1 MAIPKPLRFITGV
14 ATSPADAAD
23 FHTLLS
29 KALHACGLWW
39 NAALDTVAFSSE
51 EEEGDWAPLQADE
64 PDDQVSIHSA
74 EMERPLSEGEKE
86 VAFHCMSTMLSAD
99 SLEVSLRCV

>member
-1 MAIPKPLRFITGV
+1 M
-14 ATSPADAAD
+14 
-23 FHTLLS
+23 
-29 KALHACGLWW
+29 
-39 NAALDTVAFSSE
+39 DTVAFSSE

-99 SLEVSLRCV
+99 SLEVSLRGVLHTIGSYYQADRVYILTLAEKSHVVTMPFEMDGTS